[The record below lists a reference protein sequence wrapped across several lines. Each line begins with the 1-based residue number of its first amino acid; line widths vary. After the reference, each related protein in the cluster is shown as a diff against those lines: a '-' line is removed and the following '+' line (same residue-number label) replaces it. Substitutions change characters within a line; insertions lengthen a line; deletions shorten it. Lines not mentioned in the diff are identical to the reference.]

1 MKQYP
6 TLNTY
11 VSISFMSYA
20 DKPDWNSGRIYTSNE
35 AAKLDM
41 HLDVPYRQAK
51 REMAKLM
58 LRTGQ
63 MPKVIGKDDNDG
75 CLMYMLSAFLD

>member
-1 MKQYP
+1 MAD

-11 VSISFMSYA
+11 ISISFMSYT
-20 DKPDWNSGRIYTSNE
+20 KNPQYNSGRLYTNNK
-35 AAKLDM
+35 AAKLDL
-41 HLDVPYRQAK
+41 HLDIPYEQAK

-63 MPKVIGKDDNDG
+63 MPDVIGRDDGSDSV
-75 CLMYMLSAFLD
+75 MYMLTAFLD